1 MEPEAGT
8 LLVAQSLDYEQEQRY
23 ELQLIASD
31 GKWENQ
37 TLVIINVIN
46 KNDEAPVFS
55 QNEYHSSILEE
66 IADLPSVVVQVND
79 FHFFN

>member
-8 LLVAQSLDYEQEQRY
+8 IFIAQSLDYEQEQHY
-23 ELQLIASD
+23 EFQLVASD

-46 KNDEAPVFS
+46 KNDEVPVFS
-55 QNEYHSSILEE
+55 ENEYHSSISEE
-66 IADLPSVVVQVND
+66 LSDLPTVVIQVN
-79 FHFFN
+79 HCNLFN